1 MFRQPMGQVQVSSQY
16 PVKARALLIEIDD
29 GITDMEPLEL
39 TSAHDPVTGLEDE
52 TNSHM
57 ANAFSTGRDCDDSHQ
72 RRCSVVEI
80 SCNLQGELE
89 NGNNCDQEP
98 MPNSQPGKSP
108 F

>member
-1 MFRQPMGQVQVSSQY
+1 MFRQPVGQVHVSSQY

-39 TSAHDPVTGLEDE
+39 TSAHDPGTGLEDE

-57 ANAFSTGRDCDDSHQ
+57 ANAFSTSRDRDDAHQ

-80 SCNLQGELE
+80 SRNLQGGLE
-89 NGNNCDQEP
+89 NGNNCDEEP
-98 MPNSQPGKSP
+98 MPKRQPGKSQ